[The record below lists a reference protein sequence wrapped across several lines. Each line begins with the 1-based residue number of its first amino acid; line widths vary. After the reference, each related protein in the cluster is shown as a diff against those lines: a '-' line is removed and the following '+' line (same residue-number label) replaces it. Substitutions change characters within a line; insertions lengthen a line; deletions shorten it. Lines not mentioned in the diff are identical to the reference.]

1 MLNPSRVMC
10 SQDTSDEDLVR
21 MVANHSDKTA
31 FELLVKR
38 HQARLR
44 LYLRGLT
51 GSDAA
56 ADDLA
61 QETFFKVFRA
71 IPKFEFQ
78 SSFKTWLMAVARNT
92 FLDYVRLAGNRSQA
106 SNNGDAYL
114 FYAQLSHAD
123 TASLDAPMLAIDLN
137 KALTLL
143 SAAEREVIVHCYFAD
158 LTMTETAFILGM
170 PLGTVKTHSHR
181 ALAKL
186 RSQMSAWDVARTK

>member
-51 GSDAA
+51 GSVAA

-106 SNNGDAYL
+106 SNNGDADFFL
-114 FYAQLSHAD
+114 CSIEP
-123 TASLDAPMLAIDLN
+123 S
-137 KALTLL
+137 
-143 SAAEREVIVHCYFAD
+143 
-158 LTMTETAFILGM
+158 
-170 PLGTVKTHSHR
+170 
-181 ALAKL
+181 
-186 RSQMSAWDVARTK
+186 